1 MVPHALVEW
10 EAIEDGASLEGLPT
24 AARHTRVSLARACGL
39 LEEGG
44 LAATPSDLRAWFNRM
59 LEECPA
65 DCRGSAAALRE
76 WAMAH
81 GILLAPSGVVALRT
95 GRTVGMRVVGQLH
108 APPQHMCLRLQ
119 IAMGPRIVTRSLQG
133 SMMKTLHIAWQ
144 VARTDISLT
153 KPPQIA

>member
-1 MVPHALVEW
+1 MVEW

-95 GRTVGMRVVGQLH
+95 GGRSACESLVSSMPPPNTCACGCRLRW
-108 APPQHMCLRLQ
+108 APGL
-119 IAMGPRIVTRSLQG
+119 
-133 SMMKTLHIAWQ
+133 
-144 VARTDISLT
+144 
-153 KPPQIA
+153 